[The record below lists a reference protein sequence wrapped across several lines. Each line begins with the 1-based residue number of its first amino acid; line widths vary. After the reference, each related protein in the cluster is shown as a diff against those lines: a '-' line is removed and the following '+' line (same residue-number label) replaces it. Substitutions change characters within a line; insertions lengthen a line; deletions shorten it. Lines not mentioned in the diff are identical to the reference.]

1 MTKPTISGEEHTTM
15 KKTQAQ
21 VAPSTKWQWIAGFS
35 ILANVGLIIALIMT
49 MQAPTISPTNAR
61 NPREITAPQG
71 NAQAPGGEANC
82 TGNACTSRNDGGG
95 GIQPV
100 VGVVLKATDNAITID
115 VDGNHRTYQI
125 TAATKEINDNSNA
138 AKSYDKAHSAAGEL
152 VGIIPNVEGG
162 SEAQL
167 IISNY
172 GKM

>member
-1 MTKPTISGEEHTTM
+1 M
-15 KKTQAQ
+15 
-21 VAPSTKWQWIAGFS
+21 
-35 ILANVGLIIALIMT
+35 AL
-49 MQAPTISPTNAR
+49 QAPTSSPTNTS
-61 NPREITAPQG
+61 NSREITAPQG
-71 NAQAPGGEANC
+71 NSPAPGSEPTC

-152 VGIIPNVEGG
+152 VGIIPSVEGG